1 MPEKC
6 VCEKPR
12 IVGSPWR
19 YPAAHG
25 KLWRKY
31 LMSVSGLSCTIP
43 NGTVAPG

>member
-1 MPEKC
+1 MPLKC
-6 VCEKPR
+6 VCENPTM
-12 IVGSPWR
+12 VESPYW

-31 LMSVSGLSCTIP
+31 LISVSGLSCTIP